1 MSEFNSQF
9 LYDKVYQISSLPG
22 SDSDKYEVLN
32 YYRDLVEK
40 NDLEREEW
48 LSKHESVR
56 VKQGLIHKLE
66 WEIKTRQEE
75 IAELQRQV
83 NLREEVMHQG
93 REDLMRLARE
103 NEELILAQQE
113 DRDKLARLMN
123 KTEAIHQDIFI
134 NEGEKPNTVYSYG
147 TSSSAKN
154 MRPKHIVRT
163 IHMPSAK
170 NQEINSQ
177 KLDLLKDLH
186 DQRQYYFDLINK
198 VREEG
203 RQVDFK
209 VRTEFEG
216 NQKTI
221 NSLVKRLEKA
231 QNGKL
236 AAVKDYFLI
245 RHEYELHFN
254 NSIKERQILQE
265 KIDSI
270 LKEIMESKKS
280 KEKNLKSIQKNANVK
295 ANDFSHEFRKQADVA
310 KDNYDQINEQYLHL
324 KQVFHD
330 KLRDLED
337 RRSLI
342 SKKVADLRVRKQL
355 EGESLKTL
363 KKNLEDKIDILENPP
378 RKIEK
383 SGSLA
388 KKNCERCAERGSIH

>member
-1 MSEFNSQF
+1 MSDFNSQF

-66 WEIKTRQEE
+66 WEVKTRQEE
-75 IAELQRQV
+75 IAELERQV
-83 NLREEVMHQG
+83 NLREQVMHQG

-163 IHMPSAK
+163 IHMPTAK
-170 NQEINSQ
+170 NQEISSQ
-177 KLDLLKDLH
+177 KEELLKALH
-186 DQRQYYFDLINK
+186 EQRQYYFDLINK

-203 RQVDFK
+203 RQVDYK

-221 NSLVKRLEKA
+221 NNLVKRLEKA
-231 QNGKL
+231 QSGKL

-254 NSIKERQILQE
+254 NLIKERQILQE

-270 LKEIMESKKS
+270 LKEIMESKKN
-280 KEKNLKSIQKNANVK
+280 KEKNLKSIQKNANVR
-295 ANDFSHEFRKQADVA
+295 ANDFSHEFRKQADTA

-324 KQVFHD
+324 KQVFND
-330 KLRDLED
+330 KVRDLED

-363 KKNLEDKIDILENPP
+363 KKNLEDKIDLLENPP

-383 SGSLA
+383 SGSLT
-388 KKNCERCAERGSIH
+388 KKNCDRCVERGTIH

>member
-1 MSEFNSQF
+1 MSEFTHQF
-9 LYDKVYQISSLPG
+9 LYDKVYQISSCPG
-22 SDSDKYEVLN
+22 GNSDQYEVLN

-75 IAELQRQV
+75 ISELQRQV
-83 NLREEVMHQG
+83 GLREQVMTQG

-103 NEELILAQQE
+103 NEELIMEQQE
-113 DRDKLARLMN
+113 DRDKLAKLMN

-147 TSSSAKN
+147 TSNSAKS

-163 IHMPSAK
+163 IHMPSAQ

-177 KLDLLKDLH
+177 KEGLLKALH
-186 DQRQYYFDLINK
+186 EQRQFYFDLINK

-209 VRTEFEG
+209 VRTEFEENKKSIDG
-216 NQKTI
+216 
-221 NSLVKRLEKA
+221 LVKRLEKA
-231 QNGKL
+231 QSGKL

-254 NSIKERQILQE
+254 NLIKERQILQE

-270 LKEIMESKKS
+270 LKEIMESKKN
-280 KEKNLKSIQKNANVK
+280 KEKNLKSIQKNANLR

-310 KDNYDQINEQYLHL
+310 KDNYEMINEQYSHL
-324 KQVFHD
+324 KQVFND
-330 KLRDLED
+330 KVRDLEE
-337 RRSLI
+337 RFAMI
-342 SKKVADLRVRKQL
+342 NKKVADLRVRKQL

-363 KKNLEDKIDILENPP
+363 KKNLEDKIDLLENPP

-383 SGSLA
+383 SGSLG
-388 KKNCERCAERGSIH
+388 KKNCEKCVERGVIR

>member
-1 MSEFNSQF
+1 MSEFTYQF
-9 LYDKVYQISSLPG
+9 LYDKVYQISSSPG
-22 SDSDKYEVLN
+22 ANSDQYEVLN

-66 WEIKTRQEE
+66 WEVKTRQEE
-75 IAELQRQV
+75 ISELQRQV
-83 NLREEVMHQG
+83 NLREQVMSQG

-103 NEELILAQQE
+103 NEELIMEQQE
-113 DRDKLARLMN
+113 DRDKLAKLMN

-147 TSSSAKN
+147 TSNSAKS

-163 IHMPSAK
+163 IHMPSAQ
-170 NQEINSQ
+170 NQEISSQ
-177 KLDLLKDLH
+177 KEELLKALH
-186 DQRQYYFDLINK
+186 EQRQAYFDLINK

-209 VRTEFEG
+209 VRTEFEDNKKNISG
-216 NQKTI
+216 
-221 NSLVKRLEKA
+221 LVKRLEKA
-231 QNGKL
+231 QSGKL

-254 NSIKERQILQE
+254 NLIKERQILQE

-270 LKEIMESKKS
+270 LKEIMESKKV
-280 KEKNLKSIQKNANVK
+280 KEKSLKSIQKNANLR
-295 ANDFSHEFRKQADVA
+295 ASDFSHEFRKQADVA

-324 KQVFHD
+324 KQVFND
-330 KLRDLED
+330 KVRDLEE
-337 RRSLI
+337 RYSLI

-363 KKNLEDKIDILENPP
+363 KKNLEDKIDLLENPP
-378 RKIEK
+378 RRIEK
-383 SGSLA
+383 SGSLG
-388 KKNCERCAERGSIH
+388 KKNCEKCVERGTIR